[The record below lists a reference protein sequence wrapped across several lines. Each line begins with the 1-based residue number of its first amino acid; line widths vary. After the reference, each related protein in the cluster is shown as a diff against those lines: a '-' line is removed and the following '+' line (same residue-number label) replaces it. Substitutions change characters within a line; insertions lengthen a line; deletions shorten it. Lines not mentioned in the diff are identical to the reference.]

1 MTISCPALW
10 RVLALLPSAVLLAPA
25 VRADPLTPEAA
36 AARARE
42 RMAKQLAGL
51 DGAKMDML
59 FQHLQIVPGDAF
71 RACLCPGGFHPSQGA
86 GQGGPCMHIGPLG
99 GISWAE
105 YDTGALVG
113 CAGSAPLADGSN
125 ILDQLVKAAQPQNL
139 HAAKGPAPET
149 STALRKIA
157 IDLENQCLHVDPRL
171 YDMLDKLD
179 RDQAAYERDVA
190 HLRELAQQG
199 LRTMPNTGAFRPPR
213 DTRLEAI
220 LSAAKDSASPCEAS
234 VAIDLMTEKHLS
246 YDRSELPLKMFKEL
260 AIPGP
265 KDALELVAK
274 AAQIAATKINVA
286 GLAMTAYEAY
296 GVWREQ
302 VASETYQAGLDEALH
317 VIRTNRSP
325 TMKDYDDV
333 VESFAMERA
342 MVLQKLADAHKAL
355 EVRLS
360 EVTARI
366 EANRPLPGAPD
377 IDHYNF
383 ETTSEAWLKAAYNS
397 FDAAAKP
404 LEQRLATMEFAQK
417 SLAQYML
424 PTVDKTCEAIVKH
437 PPCAE

>member
-1 MTISCPALW
+1 MTRFHPVPLRAL
-10 RVLALLPSAVLLAPA
+10 VLAFCATLMVSEAS
-25 VRADPLTPEAA
+25 ADPLSPEAA

-42 RMAKQLAGL
+42 RMAAQMAGL

-59 FQHLQIVPGDAF
+59 LGHLQIVPSDAF
-71 RACLCPGGFHPSQGA
+71 RACLCPGGFFPSQGA

-105 YDTGALVG
+105 YDTGALVS
-113 CAGSAPLADGSN
+113 CASSAPLADGSN
-125 ILDQLVKAAQPQNL
+125 ILDHLVQAAQPQNL

-179 RDQAAYERDVA
+179 RDHAAYERDVA
-190 HLRELAQQG
+190 RARELFQQG
-199 LRTMPNTGAFRPPR
+199 LRTMPNTGAFKPAR
-213 DTRLEAI
+213 DSRLEAI
-220 LSAAKDSASPCEAS
+220 LSAAQDSTSPCEAS

-246 YDRSELPLKMFKEL
+246 YDRSGLPLKMFKEL
-260 AIPGP
+260 VLPGP
-265 KDALELVAK
+265 KDALELIAK
-274 AAQIAATKINVA
+274 AAQVAATKINIA
-286 GLAMTAYEAY
+286 GLAMNAYEAY

-317 VIRTNRSP
+317 VIRTNRNP
-325 TMKDYDDV
+325 TSKDYDDV

-342 MVLQKLADAHKAL
+342 LVLQKLADAHKTL
-355 EVRLS
+355 EARLA

-377 IDHYNF
+377 TDQYNF
-383 ETTSEAWLKAAYNS
+383 ETASEAWLTAAYNS

-404 LEQRLATMEFAQK
+404 LEQRLATMEFSKQALEK
-417 SLAQYML
+417 YML
-424 PTVDKTCEAIVKH
+424 PAVDKTCETIVKT
-437 PPCAE
+437 PPCAN